1 MLAICRSFLYRRSVP
16 RFRPTLAAAIVAL
29 AVLLC
34 SATASFAEL
43 TWRGVDLGAKGIHKG
58 AGLPLFS
65 LYMDGAHSTFATQEM
80 SKDAHPWTVYLGV
93 YNQYYYADTLR
104 DERGRDVAG
113 RFHLSTYLLVERII
127 LLTPLRTE
135 GGRIQHF
142 LEAVPI
148 FVATDF
154 AVGPVAAATAGFADL
169 GLGTGFIFPEIYQ
182 CNALKVEGMFDLDI
196 FLPTGHYHPGG
207 LRNLGFDTYSYLVS
221 QDLTFHLRRFGN
233 GFFLMLSVLSSGFGE
248 NDRFRN
254 PLSGDRSRY
263 QFAPSVQH
271 IFKLLYHLN
280 AAHTLNFGAEGF
292 FDFQYRDDR
301 MDGSR
306 IRNSAERNRMVG
318 PVLSG
323 VIGRF
328 LIDITMLREFDAL
341 NRPEGTRI
349 TAIVYQVF

>member
-1 MLAICRSFLYRRSVP
+1 MP
-16 RFRPTLAAAIVAL
+16 PFRPTVTASIVAL
-29 AVLLC
+29 ALLLC

-65 LYMDGAHSTFATQEM
+65 LYLDGAHSTFATQEV
-80 SKDAHPWTVYLGV
+80 SKDAPPWTVYFGV
-93 YNQYYYADTLR
+93 YNQYYYADSLR
-104 DERGRDVAG
+104 DERGRDVPG

-127 LLTPLRTE
+127 LLTPLRTD

-154 AVGPVAAATAGFADL
+154 AVGPVSAATEGFADL
-169 GLGTGFIFPEIYQ
+169 GLGTGFMFPEIYQ
-182 CNALKVEGMFDLDI
+182 CDALKVEGMFDLDI
-196 FLPTGHYHPGG
+196 FLPTGHYHAGG
-207 LRNLGFDTYSYLVS
+207 VRNLSFDTYSYLLS
-221 QDLTFHLRRFGN
+221 QDLTFHLRRVGN
-233 GFFLMLSVLSSGFGE
+233 GFFLALSVLFSGFTE
-248 NDRFRN
+248 NDRFIN
-254 PLSGDRSRY
+254 PLNGERSRY
-263 QFAPSVQH
+263 QFGPSVQH

-280 AAHTLNFGAEGF
+280 ADHTLNFGAEGF
-292 FDFQYRDDR
+292 FDFQRRDDR

-306 IRNSAERNRMVG
+306 IRNSAERSHMLG

-323 VIGRF
+323 VAGGF
-328 LIDITMLREFDAL
+328 LMDLSVLREFDAL

-349 TAIVYQVF
+349 TAIVYRAF